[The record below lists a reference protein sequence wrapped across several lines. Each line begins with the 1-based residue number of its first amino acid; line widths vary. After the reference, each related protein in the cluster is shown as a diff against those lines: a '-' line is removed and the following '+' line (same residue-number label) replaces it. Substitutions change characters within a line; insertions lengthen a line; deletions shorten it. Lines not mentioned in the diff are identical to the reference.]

1 MQFILGGLSP
11 PCFLG
16 AVYMNPLESVD
27 KSFRWAYK
35 KSFFYRQIYNKQG
48 ILVKD
53 SMTRADFMQLPIIS
67 LLDYISAPLLDV
79 VSLPLSSVSEISSAT
94 YGESMFLK
102 ARSDKEISDSVEL
115 TKKYLVSTGV
125 NRTSIVALDG
135 LSAVEGTEISMA
147 LSAIGAGVCY
157 LTTEMSFAEKLNL
170 LGRVGADTIIIHVD
184 SLHEYIITDRVSILS
199 RLFRIVA
206 VSYTY
211 PKNEKKQCISEYEA
225 TIGTPIYEIISLPWT
240 ASLIDLYKS
249 VGSDDYIARNTLLVE
264 NISDDPIFTDTA
276 ARAMPLIRVKQDG

>member
-1 MQFILGGLSP
+1 M
-11 PCFLG
+11 
-16 AVYMNPLESVD
+16 A
-27 KSFRWAYK
+27 
-35 KSFFYRQIYNKQG
+35 
-48 ILVKD
+48 
-53 SMTRADFMQLPIIS
+53 RADFMQLPVIS

-79 VSLPLSSVSEISSAT
+79 ISLPLSSVSEISSAT

-102 ARSDKEISDSVEL
+102 VRSDKEISDSVEL

-135 LSAVEGTEISMA
+135 LSVVEGTEISMA

-170 LGRVGADTIIIHVD
+170 LGRVGADTMIVHVD
-184 SLHEYIITDRVSILS
+184 SLHEYIITGRVSILS

-206 VSYTY
+206 ISYNY

-249 VGSDDYIARNTLLVE
+249 VGSDDYIARNTLLIE